1 MLQLSYNEIVN
12 KIKTE
17 KGLSEEEIKE
27 KVKEKLNRLTDLVSK
42 EGAAHIVANELGVK
56 LFDSLSKREVK
67 ISRLIAGMRSV
78 VVSGKVL
85 KLYKV
90 ISFTKGGRDGKVASF
105 LIGDESGRVRIVLW
119 DANIIKLMEDGS
131 LKEGIIVKI
140 NNGYVKDNNG
150 FIEVNLGSQGQLTLN
165 PEGVTIASVKEST
178 GMNFVRKQLKDL
190 TDNDAAGVLG
200 TIIQIFEP
208 RFYDVCS
215 KCNKKV
221 NVENDK
227 IMCKEHGEVSKTD
240 ACVVNFSLDDGTG
253 TIRCVAFRDVAE
265 RILGKNTLDLKTA
278 NFEELKNG
286 ILGKQILAS
295 GRVNKNEA
303 FDRVEFKISNV
314 EDVDPKQIAEEM
326 AKVIQIDV

>member
-1 MLQLSYNEIVN
+1 MLQLSYNDIIT

-17 KGLSEEEIKE
+17 KGLSEDEIKDRI
-27 KVKEKLNRLTDLVSK
+27 KDKLNRLTDLVSK

-56 LFDSLSKREVK
+56 LFDSLNRREVK

-90 ISFTKGGRDGKVASF
+90 ISFTKGGREGKVASF
-105 LIGDESGRVRIVLW
+105 LIGDETGRVRIVLW

-131 LKEGIIVKI
+131 LKEDSIVKI
-140 NNGYVKDNNG
+140 QNGYVKNNNG
-150 FIEVNLGSQGQLTLN
+150 FTEVNLGSQGQLVLN
-165 PEGVTIASVKEST
+165 PEGVKIENVKEST

-208 RFYDVCS
+208 RFYDVCTQ
-215 KCNKKV
+215 CNKKV
-221 NVENDK
+221 NVENGK
-227 IMCKEHGEVSKTD
+227 TVCKEHGEVSKTD

-253 TIRCVAFRDVAE
+253 TIRCVAFRETAE
-265 RILGKNTLDLKTA
+265 NILGKSTLDLKSV
-278 NFEELKNG
+278 NFEELKKN

-303 FDRVEFKISNV
+303 FDRIEFKISKV
-314 EDVDPKQIAEEM
+314 EDADPQQIAEEM

>member
-1 MLQLSYNEIVN
+1 MLQLSYNDIIT

-17 KGLSEEEIKE
+17 KGLSEDEIKD
-27 KVKEKLNRLTDLVSK
+27 KIKDKLNRLTDLVSK

-56 LFDSLSKREVK
+56 LFDSLNRREVK
-67 ISRLIAGMRSV
+67 INRLIAGMRSV

-90 ISFTKGGRDGKVASF
+90 ISFTKGGREGKVASF
-105 LIGDESGRVRIVLW
+105 LIGDETGRVRIVLW

-131 LKEGIIVKI
+131 LKEDIIVKVQ
-140 NNGYVKDNNG
+140 NGYVKNNNG
-150 FIEVNLGSQGQLTLN
+150 FTEVNLGSQGQLVLN
-165 PEGVTIASVKEST
+165 PEGVKIDNIKEST

-208 RFYDVCS
+208 RFYDVCTQ
-215 KCNKKV
+215 CNKKV
-221 NVENDK
+221 NVENGK
-227 IMCKEHGEVSKTD
+227 TVCKEHGEVSKTD

-253 TIRCVAFRDVAE
+253 TIRCVAFRETAE
-265 RILGKNTLDLKTA
+265 RILGKSTLDLKA
-278 NFEELKNG
+278 VNFEELKKN

-303 FDRVEFKISNV
+303 FDRIEFRISKV
-314 EDVDPKQIAEEM
+314 EDADPQQIAEEM

>member
-1 MLQLSYNEIVN
+1 MLQLSYNEIIN

-56 LFDSLSKREVK
+56 LFDSLNRREVK

-85 KLYKV
+85 KLYRV
-90 ISFTKGGRDGKVASF
+90 ISFNKGGRDGKVASF
-105 LIGDESGRVRIVLW
+105 LIGDETGRVRIVLW
-119 DANIIKLMEDGS
+119 DANIIKLIEDGS
-131 LKEGIIVKI
+131 IKEGVIVKVQ
-140 NNGYVKDNNG
+140 NGYVKNNNG
-150 FIEVNLGSQGQLTLN
+150 FTEVNLGSQGNLTVN
-165 PEGVTIASVKEST
+165 PEGVTIENVKEST

-190 TDNDAAGVLG
+190 TDNDAASVLG

-208 RFYDVCS
+208 RFYDVCTQ
-215 KCNKKV
+215 CNKKV
-221 NVENDK
+221 NVENGK
-227 IMCKEHGEVSKTD
+227 TVCKEHGEVIKTD

-253 TIRCVAFRDVAE
+253 TIRCVAFRETAE
-265 RILGKNTLDLKTA
+265 RILGKSTIDLKTV
-278 NFEELKNG
+278 NFEGLKKD

-303 FDRVEFKISNV
+303 FDRVEFRISNF
-314 EDVDPKQIAEEM
+314 EDADPKQIAEEM